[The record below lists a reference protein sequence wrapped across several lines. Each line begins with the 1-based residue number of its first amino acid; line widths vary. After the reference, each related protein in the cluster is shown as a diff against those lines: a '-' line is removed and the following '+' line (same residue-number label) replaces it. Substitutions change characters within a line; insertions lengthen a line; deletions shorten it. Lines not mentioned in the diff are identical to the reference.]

1 MPELPEV
8 ESARVHLEEWLV
20 GQRLLA
26 VQVPPTR
33 LLGDQSPAVVEATL
47 SGAKVRA
54 VLRHGKHLLVE
65 LDRGRGLYLHLGM
78 TGKFVDR
85 PPQSV
90 VPHARLVLELKNRW
104 VIFRDPRLFGRIAVG
119 PKEQLRALH
128 LSPLGPDAWLEP
140 LDAAGW
146 RERLS
151 RTKRPI
157 KVALLE
163 QSLVAGLGNIYAAE
177 ALFRARIHPE
187 RPASS
192 LSKKECGAL
201 AKAVQVTLQK
211 ALAMIA
217 QEDELTY
224 LSEGGD
230 NPFSVYERAG
240 QPCVRCQAPILR
252 TVLGGRSTY
261 HCPACQL
268 IGPPAETRSRP
279 ARSKR

>member
-8 ESARVHLEEWLV
+8 ESARVHLEGWLV
-20 GQRLLA
+20 GQHLHS

-33 LLGDQSPAVVEATL
+33 LLGDQPAELVQATL
-47 SGAKVRA
+47 SGAKVQA
-54 VLRHGKHLLVE
+54 VVRRGKHLLVE
-65 LDRGRGLYLHLGM
+65 LDRGRALYLHLGM
-78 TGKFVDR
+78 TGKFVAR
-85 PPQSV
+85 PRGEV
-90 VPHARLVLELKNRW
+90 VPHARLVLELKERW

-119 PKEQLRALH
+119 PRERLWDQYFA
-128 LSPLGPDAWLEP
+128 PLGPDAWLEP
-140 LDAAGW
+140 LDSAAW
-146 RERLS
+146 LERLG

-211 ALAMIA
+211 ALAVIA

-230 NPFSVYERAG
+230 NPFLVYERAG
-240 QPCVRCQAPILR
+240 GPCVRCQAPIVR

-268 IGPPAETRSRP
+268 NGRPVETRSRP
-279 ARSKR
+279 ARSK